1 MNKAIEPAVYRRAR
15 RARHNALQT
24 MRRRSQTRLRRQ
36 AMLLKDK
43 LSGMMSLSELVKSA
57 KRHSLFV
64 PIIAASVVLVVCIFA
79 FVAAA
84 GAVHTVTLEHDGVSV
99 CVESF
104 DSTVAQILEENGISV
119 GPHDIVTPAMDQP
132 INENASIVIE
142 RAIAI
147 DVTDGMGQTVTCY
160 AVDGT
165 VEELLEE
172 NDYVLGELDEVKP
185 ALSTQIA
192 AGMCV
197 QIDRI
202 VHEEVTYTREIP
214 YETVY
219 EDNSSMYTGTSRTT
233 QKGSDGEMTVVEL
246 VVYRNGEEDDR
257 QIISEEVTVEAVNC
271 IVQRGTK
278 SRPVSGVSSASG
290 GVLTLRDGTT
300 LSYSSVIN
308 GSSTAY
314 THTGHNTATG
324 TRPAYGTIAVDP
336 RVIPLGTRMYI
347 PGYGYGVARDTGGAI
362 KGNCID
368 VFFESRSE
376 AVRWGR
382 RNVTIYILD

>member
-1 MNKAIEPAVYRRAR
+1 MNRAIEPAVYRRAR
-15 RARHNALQT
+15 RARHTQMQAL
-24 MRRRSQTRLRRQ
+24 RRRSQTRLRRQ
-36 AMLLKDK
+36 AMLLKEK
-43 LSGMMSLSELVKSA
+43 LAGMMSLSDLVRSA

-64 PIIAASVVLVVCIFA
+64 PIVVASVLLAICVCA
-79 FVAAA
+79 FCIAA

-99 CVESF
+99 SVESF

-119 GPHDIVTPAMDQP
+119 GPHDVVTPALDQP
-132 INENASIVIE
+132 VNENTSIVIA

-165 VEELLEE
+165 VQQLLKD

-185 ALSTQIA
+185 ALSSQIA
-192 AGMCV
+192 AGMHV

-202 VHEEVTYTREIP
+202 EHEELTYTQAIP
-214 YETVY
+214 YETIY
-219 EDNSSMYTGTSRTT
+219 EDNDSMYSGTTRVTE
-233 QKGSDGEMTVVEL
+233 KGSEGEKIVTERI
-246 VVYRNGEEDDR
+246 VYRNGEEDER
-257 QIISEEVTVEAVNC
+257 LIVSEQVTVEAVNRV
-271 IVQRGTK
+271 VQRGTK
-278 SRPVSGVSSASG
+278 SRPVSGVTSAEG
-290 GVLTLRDGTT
+290 GVLTLNDGTQ
-300 LSYSSVIN
+300 LSYSSVIS

-362 KGNCID
+362 KGNRID
-368 VFFESRSE
+368 VFFETRSE
-376 AVRWGR
+376 AIRWGR
-382 RNVTIYILD
+382 RSVTIYILD